1 VKRDHRKNGST
12 GREGHRPEVHAV
24 PVPESAPSAAEFRE
38 GDVVALT
45 GKALRMGRLS
55 MSPMLLYSIG
65 FANEF
70 IVTHTFETK
79 KDGRCISLYPCCNNR
94 FNRKTGKPFCTGH
107 SEIFFE
113 RVDLMRMPQKG
124 DRQASI
130 KLPMLGEIAGMEYED
145 DEHNPKL
152 TTRVAGLS
160 LVLGGQL
167 AKLVKESAEKLGY
180 I

>member
-1 VKRDHRKNGST
+1 MRKDPRKNGST
-12 GREGHRPEVHAV
+12 GREGRRPEVHAV
-24 PVPESAPSAAEFRE
+24 PVPESAPPAAEFRE

-45 GKALRMGRLS
+45 KKALRMGRLS
-55 MSPMLLYSIG
+55 MSPTVLYSDG
-65 FANEF
+65 WPNAFV
-70 IVTHTFETK
+70 VTHTFETA
-79 KDGRCISLYPCCNNR
+79 KDGRCISLYPCCLYMINH
-94 FNRKTGKPFCTGH
+94 KTGKPLCTGH

-113 RVDLMRMPQKG
+113 RVDLLRMPQKG

-152 TTRVAGLS
+152 TARVAGLS

-167 AKLVKESAEKLGY
+167 AKLVKEGAEKLGY